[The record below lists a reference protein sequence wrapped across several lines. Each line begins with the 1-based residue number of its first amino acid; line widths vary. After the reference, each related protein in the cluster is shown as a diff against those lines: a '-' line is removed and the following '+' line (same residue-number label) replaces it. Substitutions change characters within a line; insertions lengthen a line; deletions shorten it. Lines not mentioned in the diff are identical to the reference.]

1 MKHLHFVLFIL
12 IPILGFSQDKNIRNL
27 VFEGAGIKGI
37 AYAGVVEAFEKE
49 HLLDDIE
56 KVGGTS
62 AGAIVAMAIA
72 LGYTSEEIKNEV
84 FSTNFNQFNDG
95 GVPFFGGMSRFKK
108 YYGWYKGEKFTRWL
122 EKLIQKKTQNA
133 DICFK
138 DLRAKGFKDL
148 YLTATCLNQQ
158 KLVILSHETYP
169 NMKIKDAIRISMSIP
184 LYFQAVFVDKNG
196 GLVKRPKDKK
206 GLDIFVDGG
215 IIGNYPI
222 HIFDSFVAD
231 SLNRKQ
237 RITNYQTVGIRMDTE
252 AQINRDNQNQELEP
266 QKIDN
271 LPDYISAFYIFI
283 IENLNRQQLS
293 EEDWKRTISVSSAD
307 ISPRL
312 KKLSTAQ
319 KATLMQNGR
328 ERTIL
333 FLKAPPQ

>member
-1 MKHLHFVLFIL
+1 
-12 IPILGFSQDKNIRNL
+12 
-27 VFEGAGIKGI
+27 
-37 AYAGVVEAFEKE
+37 
-49 HLLDDIE
+49 
-56 KVGGTS
+56 
-62 AGAIVAMAIA
+62 MAIA

-122 EKLIQKKTQNA
+122 EKLIEKKTQNA

-158 KLVILSHETYP
+158 KLVILSLETYP

-237 RITNYQTVGIRMDTE
+237 RIANNQTVGIRMDTE

-266 QKIDN
+266 QKISN

-328 ERTIL
+328 EQTTL
-333 FLKAPPQ
+333 FLKAPLSKVQ